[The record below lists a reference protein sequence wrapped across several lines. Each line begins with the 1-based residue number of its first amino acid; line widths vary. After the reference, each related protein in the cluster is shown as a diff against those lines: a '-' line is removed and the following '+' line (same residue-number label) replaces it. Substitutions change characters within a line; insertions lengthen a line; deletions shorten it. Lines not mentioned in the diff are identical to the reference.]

1 MSYKQLASD
10 IIENIGGKSN
20 VKSVVHCATRLRFT
34 LNDQSKANTDKISN
48 LNGVLKV
55 VNAGGQYQIV
65 IGPDVPQVYQ
75 EVVTLGG
82 FEPGNESDGHESEDK
97 RSKLSKV
104 LEGIASIFQP
114 IIPAITG
121 AGLLKAVMAL
131 CSTFGWLKG
140 GSQTYVILNAI
151 ADAAFY
157 FLPLILAA
165 SCAKKFKC
173 NQGTAMAL
181 GGVLVYPQLTTLMT
195 SVSSVNKAVKA
206 AGSYET
212 ALAAGT
218 IVEGAATSIKLFG
231 FIPVQVVTSYASSVI
246 PIILGVWVM
255 SYVEKFMQKYC
266 PKAVKFFF
274 VPFFSL
280 TIGAIL
286 TLSLLGPIGTWAS
299 EFIQVFFTWL
309 KNTAPW
315 IVPTVVGIF
324 SPFLVMTG
332 THYGL
337 IPIGT
342 NNLTTAGHD
351 AVVGPGML
359 VSNTA
364 QGAAGL
370 AVALRSKNP
379 DTKQLASSAG
389 LTGVLGI
396 TEPVLYGV
404 NLKYMFPLYAAMIGG
419 GVGGLFLG
427 LTGVERFGAGSP
439 GLLVLPVYI
448 PTEQALA
455 LGFTM
460 NNFVF
465 AVIGVAIA
473 MLVSFVSCWIMFGI
487 WAKQG
492 KLDPKELGETKKVD
506 NNIYAPVE
514 GETVELSKVEDE
526 VFSSLAMGNGIAIN
540 PSKGEVKA
548 PLDGEVTVLFP
559 TGHAIG
565 IKGDNGAEVL
575 IHVGMDTVT
584 LNGEGFDV
592 KVKQGDRIKKGQVLV
607 NFDIDFIKS
616 KKLSTITPVIVTNT
630 SSLKEVVPHD
640 AGKVTNDDV
649 IINIK

>member
-34 LNDQSKANTDKISN
+34 LNDETKANTDKISN

-82 FEPGNESDGHESEDK
+82 FEAHDEVADDEETDK
-97 RSKLSKV
+97 RSKLSKI

-140 GSQTYVILNAI
+140 GSQTYIILNAI

-195 SVSSVNKAVKA
+195 SVSSVNKA
-206 AGSYET
+206 

-218 IVEGAATSIKLFG
+218 IVEGAATSIKLFNI
-231 FIPVQVVTSYASSVI
+231 IPVQVVTSYASSVI

-280 TIGAIL
+280 TIAGIL

-299 EFIQVFFTWL
+299 ELIQIFFTWL

-492 KLDPKELGETKKVD
+492 KLDPKELGEAKEID

-592 KVKQGDRIKKGQVLV
+592 KVKQGDHVKKGQVLV

-616 KKLSTITPVIVTNT
+616 KNLSTITPVIVTNT
-630 SSLKEVVPHD
+630 SSLKEVKPHD